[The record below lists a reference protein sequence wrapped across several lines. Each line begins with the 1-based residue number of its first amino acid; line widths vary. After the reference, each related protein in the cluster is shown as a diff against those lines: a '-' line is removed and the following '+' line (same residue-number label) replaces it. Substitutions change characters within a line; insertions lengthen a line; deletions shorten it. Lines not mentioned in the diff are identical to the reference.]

1 MCPYVYKNP
10 YSPHLASRIE
20 GNPVVLDV
28 VKQGFYS
35 ACKQY
40 DYVTVEGSGG
50 ILCPI
55 RFDERKLLLEEVV
68 KALHL
73 SSVIVADAGLGA
85 INSVVLTADY
95 MKARNLPMKG
105 VIFNRFH
112 PGSLIE
118 EDNIIMCE
126 SMTGLPTLAKVQD
139 GAMELEIDIDVLTS
153 LYH

>member
-1 MCPYVYKNP
+1 M
-10 YSPHLASRIE
+10 
-20 GNPVVLDV
+20 
-28 VKQGFYS
+28 
-35 ACKQY
+35 
-40 DYVTVEGSGG
+40 
-50 ILCPI
+50 
-55 RFDERKLLLEEVV
+55 V

-73 SSVIVADAGLGA
+73 SSVIVAECQDWAPSTA
-85 INSVVLTADY
+85 VVLTADY

>member
-1 MCPYVYKNP
+1 M
-10 YSPHLASRIE
+10 
-20 GNPVVLDV
+20 
-28 VKQGFYS
+28 
-35 ACKQY
+35 
-40 DYVTVEGSGG
+40 
-50 ILCPI
+50 
-55 RFDERKLLLEEVV
+55 V